1 MEKRLIR
8 KDTPHYK
15 KHFKITK
22 LPKPE
27 AVAALLQGFS
37 PDALNSSA
45 QAAEDEEDE
54 EEEQSDGTPQHR
66 HRVEE
71 AEDSRHQVNSSQVK
85 VKERSKHWQGA
96 VQECRKCYISSQQ
109 DMQYTPSQ
117 HILGFKTLH
126 IYFSLFVASLQTFDI
141 VCMESLCHLASCIH
155 LRWMWRCMQGHSW
168 HEAALP
174 LCYKSRVMHY
184 IHRKLTNSLIWP
196 PQILPLLAC
205 SPTESMQTC
214 RHKSAT
220 GHCDPLFPYKTAFR
234 SLSKP
239 FFFLCG

>member
-1 MEKRLIR
+1 MFLLDSKILSLSFLQPTVHFAEEPIIRGGDEDHEEDGEDGEDGERSDEEDKRPMEKRLIR

-155 LRWMWRCMQGHSW
+155 LRWMWRCMQGHS
-168 HEAALP
+168 
-174 LCYKSRVMHY
+174 
-184 IHRKLTNSLIWP
+184 
-196 PQILPLLAC
+196 
-205 SPTESMQTC
+205 
-214 RHKSAT
+214 
-220 GHCDPLFPYKTAFR
+220 
-234 SLSKP
+234 
-239 FFFLCG
+239 